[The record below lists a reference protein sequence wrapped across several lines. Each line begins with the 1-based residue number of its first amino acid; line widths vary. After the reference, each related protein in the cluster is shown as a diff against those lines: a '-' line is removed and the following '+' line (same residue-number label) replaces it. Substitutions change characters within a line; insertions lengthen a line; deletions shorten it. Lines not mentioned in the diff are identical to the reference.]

1 MKSVNVIKFL
11 EMQEQINQQINQY
24 GEADAQL
31 VGEQEALGDQ
41 LTGDEINQLYIH
53 FEDDGMEYEDVED
66 QVNW

>member
-11 EMQEQINQQINQY
+11 EMQNQINEQIRTN

-53 FEDDGMEYEDVED
+53 FEDDGMEYEDIEGWVE
-66 QVNW
+66 